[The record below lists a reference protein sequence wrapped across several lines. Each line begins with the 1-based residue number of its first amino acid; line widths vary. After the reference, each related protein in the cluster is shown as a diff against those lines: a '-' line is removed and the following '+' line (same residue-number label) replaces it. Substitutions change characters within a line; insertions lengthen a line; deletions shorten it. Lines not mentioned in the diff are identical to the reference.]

1 MSAPIWIF
9 FSEILIIISVWVFIM
24 EFNEDFNREE
34 DFEKI
39 TQEKL
44 LNQSKV

>member
-9 FSEILIIISVWVFIM
+9 FSEILIIISVWVFITK
-24 EFNEDFNREE
+24 FNEDFNREE